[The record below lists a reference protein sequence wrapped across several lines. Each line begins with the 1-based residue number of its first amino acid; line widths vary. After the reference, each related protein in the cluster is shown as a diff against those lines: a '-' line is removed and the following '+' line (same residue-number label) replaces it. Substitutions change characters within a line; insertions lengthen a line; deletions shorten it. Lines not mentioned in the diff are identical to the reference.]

1 MIGVV
6 FTTTEE
12 AAPFIHRYRDGRFSD
27 LSADTP
33 LHDGEVLVSVSGTGK
48 IRAALH
54 AERLCREYD
63 LSEVIHAG
71 MCTALADNLD
81 VGMLV
86 GATAVLEGDR
96 IELSSPSY
104 PQMPLETPFE
114 TDADG
119 TLVTQDHVIQEPE
132 ERSYWQRIADVND
145 STGYPLAYVA
155 AQHGVPC
162 YIAKAITARAGEDN
176 ESFQEDRREACETIA
191 ALLSDYLDAAVPAS
205 DA

>member
-12 AAPFIHRYRDGRFSD
+12 AAPFVQHYRDGRFSD
-27 LSADTP
+27 LTADSP
-33 LHDGEVLVSVSGTGK
+33 LHDDRVLVSVSGTGK

-54 AERLCREYD
+54 TERLCRD
-63 LSEVIHAG
+63 HALSQLLHVG
-71 MCTALADNLD
+71 MCTALADSFEI
-81 VGMLV
+81 GMLV

-104 PQMPLETPFE
+104 PQMPLETPFD
-114 TDADG
+114 TDAEG

-132 ERSYWQRIADVND
+132 ERSYWQRIADIND
-145 STGYPLAYVA
+145 SSGYALAYVA

-162 YIAKAITARAGEDN
+162 HIAKVITARAGEDN
-176 ESFQEDRREACETIA
+176 ASFQQDRKEARTRISDWLRSYLEDAVEEA
-191 ALLSDYLDAAVPAS
+191 D
-205 DA
+205 

>member
-12 AAPFIHRYRDGRFSD
+12 AAPFVQHYRDGRFSD
-27 LSADTP
+27 LTADSP
-33 LHDGEVLVSVSGTGK
+33 LHDDRVLVSVSGTGK

-54 AERLCREYD
+54 TERLCRNHG
-63 LSEVIHAG
+63 LSQLLHVG
-71 MCTALADNLD
+71 MCTALADSFEI
-81 VGMLV
+81 GMLV

-104 PQMPLETPFE
+104 PQMPLETPFD
-114 TDADG
+114 TDAEG

-132 ERSYWQRIADVND
+132 ERSYWQRIADIND
-145 STGYPLAYVA
+145 SSGYALAYVA

-162 YIAKAITARAGEDN
+162 HIAKVITARAGEDN
-176 ESFQEDRREACETIA
+176 ASFQQDRKEARTRISDWLRSYLEDAVEEA
-191 ALLSDYLDAAVPAS
+191 D
-205 DA
+205 

>member
-12 AAPFIHRYRDGRFSD
+12 ADPFVQQYRDGRFSD
-27 LSADTP
+27 LTAENP
-33 LHDGEVLVSVSGTGK
+33 LHDDRVLVSVSGTGK

-54 AERLCREYD
+54 AERLCREYP
-63 LSEVIHAG
+63 LSHLLHAG
-71 MCTALADNLD
+71 MCTALADSFKI
-81 VGMLV
+81 GMLV

-104 PQMPLETPFE
+104 PQMPLETPFD
-114 TDADG
+114 TDAEG

-132 ERSYWQRIADVND
+132 ERSYWQRIADIND
-145 STGYPLAYVA
+145 SSGYALAYVA

-162 YIAKAITARAGEDN
+162 HIAKVITARAGEDN
-176 ESFQEDRREACETIA
+176 DSFQQDRKEARARISDW
-191 ALLSDYLDAAVPAS
+191 LLAYLTDAVEEVG
-205 DA
+205 